1 MSPAPVSRL
10 PGSSPLARGPHTMSI
25 VTNASWGLI
34 PARAGTTSL
43 RRRARSSSRAHPR
56 SRGDHNGKKPGAT
69 APAGSS
75 PLARGPRNRYLQGSG
90 RCGLIPA
97 RAGTTERARFL
108 AIIWGA
114 HPRSRGDHP
123 STAPACDTTGGSSP
137 LARGPP
143 RGDRCSKCRR
153 GLIPARAGTTK
164 DFTAQLAAKGAH
176 PRSRGDHL
184 VSWTGLMAL
193 WGSSPLARGP
203 RVLRLPQ
210 SPRPGLIPARAGTT
224 RRLRRLRGWT
234 GAHPRSRGDHRAQVE
249 SPQPCLGSSPLA
261 RGPREMVKTHS
272 FFPGL
277 IPARA
282 GTTEARHSA

>member
-123 STAPACDTTGGSSP
+123 STAPACDTTGGAHPRSRGDHHAAIGAANAAAGSSP
-137 LARGPP
+137 LARGPLRTSP
-143 RGDRCSKCRR
+143 HSWPQR
-153 GLIPARAGTTK
+153 GLIPARAGTT
-164 DFTAQLAAKGAH
+164 
-176 PRSRGDHL
+176 
-184 VSWTGLMAL
+184 W
-193 WGSSPLARGP
+193 
-203 RVLRLPQ
+203 
-210 SPRPGLIPARAGTT
+210 
-224 RRLRRLRGWT
+224 
-234 GAHPRSRGDHRAQVE
+234 
-249 SPQPCLGSSPLA
+249 
-261 RGPREMVKTHS
+261 
-272 FFPGL
+272 FPGL
-277 IPARA
+277 V
-282 GTTEARHSA
+282 

>member
-1 MSPAPVSRL
+1 MKPKISD
-10 PGSSPLARGPHTMSI
+10 T
-25 VTNASWGLI
+25 GLI

-224 RRLRRLRGWT
+224 FFSWSGYRFSW
-234 GAHPRSRGDHRAQVE
+234 AHPRSRGDHQMEPLAPSTPE
-249 SPQPCLGSSPLA
+249 GSSPLA
-261 RGPREMVKTHS
+261 RGPPGQAAKIRDTL
-272 FFPGL
+272 GL

-282 GTTEARHSA
+282 GTT

>member
-1 MSPAPVSRL
+1 
-10 PGSSPLARGPHTMSI
+10 MSI

-137 LARGPP
+137 LARGPLRTSPHSWPQRGLIPARAGNTRHCCRRSCARRAHP
-143 RGDRCSKCRR
+143 RSRGEHAGLDSGNDHIKGSSPLARGPPHPASQEGRGR
-153 GLIPARAGTTK
+153 GLIPARAGTT
-164 DFTAQLAAKGAH
+164 FIVA
-176 PRSRGDHL
+176 
-184 VSWTGLMAL
+184 
-193 WGSSPLARGP
+193 
-203 RVLRLPQ
+203 
-210 SPRPGLIPARAGTT
+210 
-224 RRLRRLRGWT
+224 
-234 GAHPRSRGDHRAQVE
+234 
-249 SPQPCLGSSPLA
+249 
-261 RGPREMVKTHS
+261 
-272 FFPGL
+272 
-277 IPARA
+277 
-282 GTTEARHSA
+282 